1 MRLDVWQN
9 LHADLQPGVQPDQE
23 SFAVA
28 LGDHQ
33 LLLPI
38 RTLPDGER
46 GVASLILNQASF
58 PVLDALAEDVTDQLR
73 AHAPD
78 VIIAVPTLGLPLAEG
93 VARRLGHDR
102 LVPLGNSRKFWYDDD
117 LSVPM
122 SSITTPGLGKR
133 LYLDPRMLPLLKGR
147 VAVVDDVLSTGSS
160 MAAVLALLD
169 LVNITP
175 VAIGA
180 AMLQG
185 DGWSGR
191 VGSIPVCG
199 AFRTPILARTGAGW
213 RIP

>member
-1 MRLDVWQN
+1 M
-9 LHADLQPGVQPDQE
+9 
-23 SFAVA
+23 A
-28 LGDHQ
+28 LGDRQ

-58 PVLDALAEDVTDQLR
+58 AVLDALADVVTEQLR
-73 AHAPD
+73 PYD
-78 VIIAVPTLGLPLAEG
+78 PEVIVAVPTLGLPLAEA

-122 SSITTPGLGKR
+122 SSITTPGGGKR
-133 LYLDPRMLPLLKGR
+133 LYLDPRMRPLLDAR

-160 MAAVLALLD
+160 MAAVLALLETAGVD
-169 LVNITP
+169 PL
-175 VAIGA
+175 AIGA

-185 DGWSGR
+185 EGWTGR
-191 VGSIPVCG
+191 VGAVPVHG
-199 AFRTPILARTGAGW
+199 AFRTPILAKAPDGW
-213 RIP
+213 HLP